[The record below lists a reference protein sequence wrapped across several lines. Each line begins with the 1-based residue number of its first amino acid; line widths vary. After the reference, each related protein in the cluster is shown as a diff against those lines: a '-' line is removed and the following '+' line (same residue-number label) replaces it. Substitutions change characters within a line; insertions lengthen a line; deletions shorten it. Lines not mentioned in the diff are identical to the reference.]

1 MFIICMSLQVP
12 KLGTFL
18 RPIYSQWKLL
28 SRRGTRGEPP
38 SRSMEVILLPKRS
51 SGPHGVRLGVDEIA
65 LSCMLLVLSR
75 RGEDATLPSTMPTS
89 TYGPALHRQAARPRG
104 GLLSKYGDSYK
115 STTKRESIGPSTIPV
130 ALAHAKFPPVPPSPP
145 PWLQACL
152 LRVLARLDPNSGQP
166 PHGQV
171 ARQSPRNRSEPSK
184 P

>member
-1 MFIICMSLQVP
+1 MSLLSPQARNIPLTAVLP
-12 KLGTFL
+12 
-18 RPIYSQWKLL
+18 WKL

-75 RGEDATLPSTMPTS
+75 RGEDATLPSTIPTS
-89 TYGPALHRQAARPRG
+89 TYGPALHWQAARPRG

-115 STTKRESIGPSTIPV
+115 STTKRESIGPSTIFRWP
-130 ALAHAKFPPVPPSPP
+130 LLMRNSRPLLHPPLRGCRHASFV
-145 PWLQACL
+145 
-152 LRVLARLDPNSGQP
+152 RVLARLDPKSGQP

-171 ARQSPRNRSEPSK
+171 ARQSPRNRPEPSK

>member
-1 MFIICMSLQVP
+1 MFNMYVSSPLP
-12 KLGTFL
+12 KLRTFL
-18 RPIYSQWKLL
+18 RQLYSPWKL

-75 RGEDATLPSTMPTS
+75 RGEDATLPSTIPTS
-89 TYGPALHRQAARPRG
+89 TYGPALHWQAARPRG

-130 ALAHAKFPPVPPSPP
+130 ALAHAKFPPVAPPPP

-152 LRVLARLDPNSGQP
+152 LRSG
-166 PHGQV
+166 
-171 ARQSPRNRSEPSK
+171 PRST
-184 P
+184 

>member
-1 MFIICMSLQVP
+1 MYVSSLSSRPQVRHIP
-12 KLGTFL
+12 LTAVL
-18 RPIYSQWKLL
+18 PWKL

-130 ALAHAKFPPVPPSPP
+130 ALAHAKFPPVWAPK
-145 PWLQACL
+145 WKQRHRCFH
-152 LRVLARLDPNSGQP
+152 LRR
-166 PHGQV
+166 
-171 ARQSPRNRSEPSK
+171 
-184 P
+184 

>member
-1 MFIICMSLQVP
+1 MYVSSR
-12 KLGTFL
+12 FL
-18 RPIYSQWKLL
+18 SSAHSFDLYSQWKLL

-115 STTKRESIGPSTIPV
+115 STTKRESIGPSHYSGGPCSREIP
-130 ALAHAKFPPVPPSPP
+130 ARSSIPPSMAAGMPP
-145 PWLQACL
+145 
-152 LRVLARLDPNSGQP
+152 SG
-166 PHGQV
+166 
-171 ARQSPRNRSEPSK
+171 PRST
-184 P
+184 